1 MQTHTGT
8 RSLAEEAVAVLLECH
23 GRLRSF
29 IELADRLAVA
39 GAMGAEEVAR
49 AAAGIRQ
56 YFAEA
61 LPLHAQ
67 DEEES
72 VLPRL
77 AGRDRQVD
85 AALVTMHRDHAG
97 HALAVSHVLAV
108 CSELV
113 ASPGR
118 REELAPA
125 LIAAVATLREHF
137 SHHLVLEEE
146 VIFPA
151 LRTLLGDGAR
161 ADIARELRARRDH
174 SSR

>member
-23 GRLRSF
+23 GRIRSF
-29 IELADRLAVA
+29 IELAARLATSEET
-39 GAMGAEEVAR
+39 GMEEVAR
-49 AAAGIRQ
+49 AAASVRR

-61 LPLHAQ
+61 LPLHAR

-97 HALAVSHVLAV
+97 HALAVSHVIAV
-108 CSELV
+108 CSELA
-113 ASPGR
+113 ASPER
-118 REELAPA
+118 RAELGPA
-125 LIAAVATLREHF
+125 LAAAVATLREHF
-137 SHHLVLEEE
+137 SYHLVLEEE

-151 LRTLLGDGAR
+151 LRTFLGDGAR
-161 ADIARELRARRDH
+161 ADLARELRARRDH